1 MCICIC
7 INVCIYKYIYICIC
21 LFKYNIYI
29 YIYYIVSILVYYIVS
44 ILCIYILCKFY
55 IYYVYVILYII
66 VIYLFIYIY
75 THILYSTVYLWCVCK
90 SIFVCNDDLFVMV
103 CCVRI
108 SYLDDVLFLFVL
120 RWYGVYLCMCLHQL
134 SYYIRSCSPNRG
146 CHMSCATRQEHTNFS
161 KFDPGSL
168 PRDSKNKDLQTVI

>member
-1 MCICIC
+1 MSQ
-7 INVCIYKYIYICIC
+7 
-21 LFKYNIYI
+21 
-29 YIYYIVSILVYYIVS
+29 YYVYYIVS
-44 ILCIYILCKFY
+44 ILCIYV
-55 IYYVYVILYII
+55 YYVISLYIMYMLYYI
-66 VIYLFIYIY
+66 IFSYIYIY
-75 THILYSTVYLWCVCK
+75 THILYSTVYLWGVCK
-90 SIFVCNDDLFVMV
+90 NIFVCNDDLFVMV

-134 SYYIRSCSPNRG
+134 SYYIRSCSPNRC

-168 PRDSKNKDLQTVI
+168 PRDYKNKDLQTVN

>member
-7 INVCIYKYIYICIC
+7 INVCIYKCIYICIC

-29 YIYYIVSILVYYIVS
+29 FTILSQYYVYYIVS
-44 ILCIYILCKFY
+44 ILCIYV
-55 IYYVYVILYII
+55 YYVNSLYIMYMLYYI
-66 VIYLFIYIY
+66 IFSYIYIY
-75 THILYSTVYLWCVCK
+75 THILYSTVYLWGVCK
-90 SIFVCNDDLFVMV
+90 NIFVCNDDLFVMV

-134 SYYIRSCSPNRG
+134 SYYIRSCSPNRC

-168 PRDSKNKDLQTVI
+168 PRDYKNKDLQSVI